1 MTANPNAPVAA
12 SATSDKVLIHPS
24 AALSEAKFDK
34 EIDHHRRL
42 MLAQRVY
49 ELTQLTE
56 QQAKIIAELE
66 AKLAGTP
73 KATKKPGD
81 A

>member
-1 MTANPNAPVAA
+1 MTPHPDASAAA
-12 SATSDKVLIHPS
+12 SAPSDKMQIHPL

-56 QQAKIIAELE
+56 QQAKRIAQLEVELE
-66 AKLAGTP
+66 TTQQANGA
-73 KATKKPGD
+73 
-81 A
+81 